1 MSYLISQI
9 ISFLIATLIAILL
22 LMPLGFLGY
31 RLTKKENRKGY
42 IRTTLIVAIITIAI
56 FTFRMVRKWQ
66 ENWNNVEEENTAET
80 QTKVVEE

>member
-9 ISFLIATLIAILL
+9 ISLLIVTLFLT
-22 LMPLGFLGY
+22 PLGFLGY

-42 IRTTLIVAIITIAI
+42 IRTTWIVAIITIAI

>member
-9 ISFLIATLIAILL
+9 ISLLIVTLFLTT
-22 LMPLGFLGY
+22 LGFLGY

-80 QTKVVEE
+80 ETKVVEE